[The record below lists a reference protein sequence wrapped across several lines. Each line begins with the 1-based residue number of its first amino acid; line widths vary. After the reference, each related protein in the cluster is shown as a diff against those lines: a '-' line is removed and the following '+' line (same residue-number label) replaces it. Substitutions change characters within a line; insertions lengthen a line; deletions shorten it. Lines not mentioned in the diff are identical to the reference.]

1 MMFRQMNKEREC
13 KIEPVIMV
21 LALLTVLLVVFNV
34 VGFIDTFH
42 VYNAFIKNK
51 CEIDCCNCEQKCEND
66 TVTPESFDGIE
77 NVVIKQ
83 TTEGNSK
90 LQKQNIHN
98 DESIIKR
105 EVSLPSIPTNIK
117 SFTDYR
123 VYNIEETPH
132 YRLQNQC
139 YTDQMGLRRLGED
152 YCVAVGSYY
161 SSDIGDRFE
170 VTLDTGFTFTAIVSD
185 TKADYDTDEK
195 HMYTPCV
202 NYNGENSGNLLE
214 FIVDIES
221 ISKEMYAYGSVD
233 YHSQFKGNIV
243 SMFYL
248 GRDQSGDW
256 TSYE

>member
-1 MMFRQMNKEREC
+1 MNKGKEIKRES
-13 KIEPVIMV
+13 VMMV
-21 LALLTVLLVVFNV
+21 LVLLAVLLIVFNV
-34 VGFIDTFH
+34 VGLVGTFRI
-42 VYNAFIKNK
+42 YNALIKN
-51 CEIDCCNCEQKCEND
+51 ESGVDCCDCGWQYKDE
-66 TVTPESFDGIE
+66 TVTPQSLNEIE
-77 NVVIKQ
+77 DVVFEQ
-83 TTEGNSK
+83 TSK
-90 LQKQNIHN
+90 DASNLQEQNIHN
-98 DESIIKR
+98 DENSIRK
-105 EVSLPSIPTNIK
+105 EASLPSIPTNIK

-123 VYNIEETPH
+123 VYNIEGTPH

-139 YTDQMGLRRLGED
+139 CTDQLGLRRFGED

-161 SSDIGDRFE
+161 STDIGDRFE
-170 VTLDTGFTFTAIVSD
+170 VTLDNGFVFTVIVSD
-185 TKADYDTDEK
+185 TKADYDTDEQ

-202 NYNGENSGNLLE
+202 NYNGEKSGNLLE

-243 SMFYL
+243 NMFYL

>member
-1 MMFRQMNKEREC
+1 MMSRQTNKEREC
-13 KIEPVIMV
+13 KMEFGMMV
-21 LALLTVLLVVFNV
+21 LVLLAVLLIVFNV
-34 VGFIDTFH
+34 VGLAGMFRI
-42 VYNAFIKNK
+42 YNAIVENEKK
-51 CEIDCCNCEQKCEND
+51 DCCNCEQQCEND
-66 TVTPESFDGIE
+66 TVMLQSFDEVE
-77 NVVIKQ
+77 NVVLKQ
-83 TTEGNSK
+83 TIENASD
-90 LQKQNIHN
+90 LQEQNIHN
-98 DESIIKR
+98 DENSIRK
-105 EVSLPSIPTNIK
+105 EVLLPSIPTNVK

-123 VYNIEETPH
+123 VYNIEGTPH
-132 YRLQNQC
+132 YRFQNQC
-139 YTDQMGLRRLGED
+139 YTDQMGLRRFGED

-202 NYNGENSGNLLE
+202 NYNGEDSGNLLE
-214 FIVDIES
+214 FIVDVES

>member
-1 MMFRQMNKEREC
+1 M
-13 KIEPVIMV
+13 
-21 LALLTVLLVVFNV
+21 TVLVLLAILLIVFNV
-34 VGFIDTFH
+34 AELVSTFR
-42 VYNAFIKNK
+42 VYNAIVENGKMDGCD
-51 CEIDCCNCEQKCEND
+51 CERQYEDD
-66 TVTPESFDGIE
+66 TVVLQSFDEVE
-77 NVVIKQ
+77 NVAPKQ
-83 TTEGNSK
+83 TSK
-90 LQKQNIHN
+90 DASNLQEQNIHN
-98 DESIIKR
+98 GENSIR
-105 EVSLPSIPTNIK
+105 EEVSLPSIPTNIK

-123 VYNIEETPH
+123 VYNIEGTPH

-139 YTDQMGLRRLGED
+139 YTDQLGLRRFGED

-161 SSDIGDRFE
+161 STDIGDRFE
-170 VTLDTGFTFTAIVSD
+170 VILDTGFTFTAIVSD

-202 NYNGENSGNLLE
+202 NYNGEDSGNLLE
-214 FIVDIES
+214 FIVDIEL

>member
-1 MMFRQMNKEREC
+1 MGFGM
-13 KIEPVIMV
+13 IVLVI
-21 LALLTVLLVVFNV
+21 LAVLLIVFNIV
-34 VGFIDTFH
+34 ELVTTFR
-42 VYNAFIKNK
+42 VYNILIKNEK
-51 CEIDCCNCEQKCEND
+51 EIDCCNCEQKCEND
-66 TVTPESFDGIE
+66 MVILQSLDEVENIVPKQFNESD
-77 NVVIKQ
+77 
-83 TTEGNSK
+83 SD
-90 LQKQNIHN
+90 LQEQNIHN
-98 DESIIKR
+98 DENSIRK
-105 EVSLPSIPTNIK
+105 EVSLPSILTNIK

-123 VYNIEETPH
+123 VYNIERTPH

-139 YTDQMGLRRLGED
+139 YTDQMGLRRFGED

-161 SSDIGDRFE
+161 STDIGDRFE
-170 VTLDTGFTFTAIVSD
+170 VTLDTGFVFTVIVSD

-202 NYNGENSGNLLE
+202 NYSGEDSGNLLE

-233 YHSQFKGNIV
+233 YYSQFKGNVV